1 MATSSDHDD
10 ATQDTQEDGGSP
22 VSESTKSA
30 MAAALARKK
39 GAPSA
44 GTHLDG
50 NAKVGGATENHKTT
64 RTFRRKSI

>member
-1 MATSSDHDD
+1 MATSSDHE
-10 ATQDTQEDGGSP
+10 ATPNGQEDGGSP

-44 GTHLDG
+44 GAHLDG
-50 NAKVGGATENHKTT
+50 SAKVGGATENHKTT
-64 RTFRRKSI
+64 RTFRRKSV

>member
-1 MATSSDHDD
+1 MATSDHEANTD
-10 ATQDTQEDGGSP
+10 AQQDGGSP

-44 GTHLDG
+44 GAHLDG
-50 NAKVGGATENHKTT
+50 SAKVGGATENHKTT
-64 RTFRRKSI
+64 RTFRRKSV